1 MRTLREVKRREE
13 KPTRLGR
20 VQRMLANLERDFQ
33 RKPPAATVADLIRLM
48 QLERE
53 LEEGSEP
60 EEIVVRWEDPE
71 R

>member
-1 MRTLREVKRREE
+1 MRTLREVKRRDE
-13 KPTRLGR
+13 KPARLGR
-20 VQRMLANLERDFQ
+20 VQQMLANLECEFQ

>member
-20 VQRMLANLERDFQ
+20 VQRMLTNLEREFQ